1 MCEQSLNDYI
11 TEQCALIDA
20 ALDRLLPAENESP
33 ETIHKAMRYSIF
45 AGGKRMRP
53 VLCLAAAEA
62 CGGLAVDALV
72 PACAVENII
81 VTYFFYCLKME
92 RSRDICC

>member
-33 ETIHKAMRYSIF
+33 ETNPNKNIGAKNMAAPSTLTPAATPMYKAITKNRMNPATRY
-45 AGGKRMRP
+45 
-53 VLCLAAAEA
+53 
-62 CGGLAVDALV
+62 
-72 PACAVENII
+72 
-81 VTYFFYCLKME
+81 VTYWTT
-92 RSRDICC
+92 DIF

>member
-20 ALDRLLPAENESP
+20 ALDRLLPAEDESP

-53 VLCLAAAEA
+53 VLCPGGG
-62 CGGLAVDALV
+62 GGLRRPGGGRPGFP
-72 PACAVENII
+72 PAPW
-81 VTYFFYCLKME
+81 K
-92 RSRDICC
+92 

>member
-33 ETIHKAMRYSIF
+33 ETIHKAMRFPWENADCGRID
-45 AGGKRMRP
+45 GKI
-53 VLCLAAAEA
+53 L
-62 CGGLAVDALV
+62 
-72 PACAVENII
+72 
-81 VTYFFYCLKME
+81 
-92 RSRDICC
+92 

>member
-45 AGGKRMRP
+45 AGGP
-53 VLCLAAAEA
+53 
-62 CGGLAVDALV
+62 CGGRGLRRTGSGRLGSRLRRGNDAYV
-72 PACAVENII
+72 FPHP
-81 VTYFFYCLKME
+81 
-92 RSRDICC
+92 

>member
-45 AGGKRMRP
+45 AGEKNAPRP
-53 VLCLAAAEA
+53 LPGGG
-62 CGGLAVDALV
+62 GGLRRTGSGRLGSRLRRGNDAYV
-72 PACAVENII
+72 FPHP
-81 VTYFFYCLKME
+81 
-92 RSRDICC
+92 

>member
-53 VLCLAAAEA
+53 SFAWRRQRPAE
-62 CGGLAVDALV
+62 DWQWTPWFP
-72 PACAVENII
+72 PAPW
-81 VTYFFYCLKME
+81 K
-92 RSRDICC
+92 

>member
-33 ETIHKAMRYSIF
+33 ETIHKAMRYSLF

-62 CGGLAVDALV
+62 FYPETERELGGRRTGSGRLGSRLRRGNDAYV
-72 PACAVENII
+72 FPHP
-81 VTYFFYCLKME
+81 
-92 RSRDICC
+92 

>member
-45 AGGKRMRP
+45 CFAFLWFELEQSEPR
-53 VLCLAAAEA
+53 
-62 CGGLAVDALV
+62 
-72 PACAVENII
+72 VE
-81 VTYFFYCLKME
+81 E
-92 RSRDICC
+92 

>member
-1 MCEQSLNDYI
+1 MCEESLNDYI

-33 ETIHKAMRYSIF
+33 ETIHKAKRYSIF

-53 VLCLAAAEA
+53 VL
-62 CGGLAVDALV
+62 
-72 PACAVENII
+72 
-81 VTYFFYCLKME
+81 
-92 RSRDICC
+92 

>member
-20 ALDRLLPAENESP
+20 ALDRLLPAEDESP

-45 AGGKRMRP
+45 AGGK
-53 VLCLAAAEA
+53 
-62 CGGLAVDALV
+62 
-72 PACAVENII
+72 
-81 VTYFFYCLKME
+81 
-92 RSRDICC
+92 

>member
-45 AGGKRMRP
+45 AGGKS
-53 VLCLAAAEA
+53 CL
-62 CGGLAVDALV
+62 LYTS
-72 PACAVENII
+72 P
-81 VTYFFYCLKME
+81 
-92 RSRDICC
+92 SPRDS